1 MALNFGSIIQ
11 YIIMVANM
19 PIIRIKNPAGINS
32 ADIAVPI
39 SSAI

>member
-1 MALNFGSIIQ
+1 MA
-11 YIIMVANM
+11 ANM
-19 PIIRIKNPAGINS
+19 PIIRIKNPTGINS